1 MEILLFV
8 AGLIALDILAL
19 AVGPNTRDVE
29 AGVRVERA
37 PIRTDAYFTERPDT
51 RDWR

>member
-1 MEILLFV
+1 MEILLFM

-19 AVGPNTRDVE
+19 AAGPNMRDVE
-29 AGVRVERA
+29 AAVRVERA
-37 PIRTDAYFTERPDT
+37 PIRIDAYFTERPDT

>member
-8 AGLIALDILAL
+8 AGLIVLDILAL
-19 AVGPNTRDVE
+19 AIGPNWRDVE
-29 AGVRVERA
+29 TVRVERA